1 MICYWHVFK
10 HANLYFCSQVV
21 LESRKFN
28 VLFELQLLF
37 FTDQTTCDVTRST
50 TQFIHIVYLV
60 KAVTDIIL
68 LYIVVFYSISNI
80 LM

>member
-10 HANLYFCSQVV
+10 HADLYFCSQVV

-37 FTDQTTCDVTRST
+37 SQIEQLVTLPGLPHSY
-50 TQFIHIVYLV
+50 IVYLV
-60 KAVTDIIL
+60 KTVTDIIL
-68 LYIVVFYSISNI
+68 LYIVVFY
-80 LM
+80 